1 MEIKH
6 YLHKNIYKNKF
17 DFFTANLPPG
27 EMRSDPGLFFGEIPD
42 PDLLLGEIPVPG
54 LLFGEIRDPFGDV
67 FIGIPAL
74 YSYNYEINNNSR

>member
-1 MEIKH
+1 
-6 YLHKNIYKNKF
+6 
-17 DFFTANLPPG
+17 
-27 EMRSDPGLFFGEIPD
+27 MRSDPGLFFGEIPD

-74 YSYNYEINNNSR
+74 YSYNYEININS

>member
-6 YLHKNIYKNKF
+6 YLHKKKYKNKF

-27 EMRSDPGLFFGEIPD
+27 EMRSDPGLFLGEIPD
-42 PDLLLGEIPVPG
+42 PDLLGEIPVPG

-67 FIGIPAL
+67 FIGIPEL
-74 YSYNYEINNNSR
+74 YSYNYKINISS